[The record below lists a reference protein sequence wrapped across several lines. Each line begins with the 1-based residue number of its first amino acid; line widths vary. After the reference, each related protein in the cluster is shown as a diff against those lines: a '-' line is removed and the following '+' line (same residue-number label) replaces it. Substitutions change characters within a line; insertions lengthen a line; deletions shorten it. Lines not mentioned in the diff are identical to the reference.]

1 MWRRTRLFSFLAISR
16 MLYNSLNFFVCLFCS
31 NKKQLVTMDRMFVK
45 QQQQDSI
52 QGYRIQEKDK
62 NDIRIYTQLKTL
74 DRKLK
79 LFSNMIEKLVLF

>member
-1 MWRRTRLFSFLAISR
+1 
-16 MLYNSLNFFVCLFCS
+16 MLYNSLNVFVCLFCS

-45 QQQQDSI
+45 QQQEDSI

>member
-1 MWRRTRLFSFLAISR
+1 MFSFLAISR
-16 MLYNSLNFFVCLFCS
+16 MLYNSLNVFVCLFCS

-45 QQQQDSI
+45 QQQEDSI

>member
-1 MWRRTRLFSFLAISR
+1 
-16 MLYNSLNFFVCLFCS
+16 
-31 NKKQLVTMDRMFVK
+31 MDRMFVK
-45 QQQQDSI
+45 QQQEDSI
-52 QGYRIQEKDK
+52 QGYRIQEKNK

>member
-1 MWRRTRLFSFLAISR
+1 MFLFLAISR
-16 MLYNSLNFFVCLFCS
+16 MLYNSLNVFVCLLCS

-45 QQQQDSI
+45 QQQEDSI

>member
-1 MWRRTRLFSFLAISR
+1 MFLFLDISR
-16 MLYNSLNFFVCLFCS
+16 MLYNSLNVFVCLLCS

-45 QQQQDSI
+45 QQQEDSI